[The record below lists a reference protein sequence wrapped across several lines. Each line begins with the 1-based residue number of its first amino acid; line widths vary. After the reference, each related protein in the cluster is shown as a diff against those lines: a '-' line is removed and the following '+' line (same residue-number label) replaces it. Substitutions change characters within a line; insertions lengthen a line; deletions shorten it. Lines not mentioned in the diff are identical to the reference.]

1 MPLVGSFVEFRPP
14 PLPRQMK
21 QRLRRLEQK
30 RTSLTN
36 PGLYYS
42 HVTMSGNNGNSLDDR
57 ANFERRGKEFRDYDL
72 NAPGEARALTNLVSE
87 AKEIAA
93 QAEIGGAV
101 GASIHPFVGASSKLQ
116 GIGFDLPNIVPAA
129 KAEQQR
135 GLQRRRSFR
144 VALPRSRAAVRTSLS
159 AVIAFSLILLAVVC
173 FMLMIGYQS
182 LPSDSAKVG
191 QGRFSESHPNH
202 LLRTVQ

>member
-14 PLPRQMK
+14 PLPRQFK

-42 HVTMSGNNGNSLDDR
+42 HGTMSGNNGNSLDDR

-93 QAEIGGAV
+93 QAEIGGGSCASSNPVV
-101 GASIHPFVGASSKLQ
+101 GASCKRHRIC
-116 GIGFDLPNIVPAA
+116 IYLPN
-129 KAEQQR
+129 
-135 GLQRRRSFR
+135 
-144 VALPRSRAAVRTSLS
+144 
-159 AVIAFSLILLAVVC
+159 
-173 FMLMIGYQS
+173 
-182 LPSDSAKVG
+182 
-191 QGRFSESHPNH
+191 
-202 LLRTVQ
+202 

>member
-1 MPLVGSFVEFRPP
+1 MPFLEFRPP
-14 PLPRQMK
+14 PLPRQLK

-42 HVTMSGNNGNSLDDR
+42 HFIMSGNNGNSLDNR
-57 ANFERRGKEFRDYDL
+57 ANFERMGKEFWDYYL
-72 NAPGEARALTNLVSE
+72 SAPGKARALTNLVSE

-101 GASIHPFVGASSKLQ
+101 GAPIHPFMGASSTLQ
-116 GIGFDLPNIVPAA
+116 GFGFELPNIVPAA
-129 KAEQQR
+129 KAGQQR
-135 GLQRRRSFR
+135 EPQRRRSFR
-144 VALPRSRAAVRTSLS
+144 VALPRSRAAIRTSLS
-159 AVIAFSLILLAVVC
+159 AAIAFTLILLAVVC
-173 FMLMIGYQS
+173 FTLMIGYQS
-182 LPSDSAKVG
+182 FPSDSAKVG
-191 QGRFSESHPNH
+191 KGRFSESHPND